1 MQRIYAIDLAHD
13 ATVGERSKN
22 SKFSYESPRSIYG
35 ETSNEGKESA
45 STYPCRSLS
54 GSIQENGVK
63 GVVLVVIQITGDPS
77 AERTAPPR
85 STHVQPGDVS
95 HALIQ
100 QGERERLRKTPS
112 SSSTTAWWWWRSVAI
127 LQGFAKHLRE
137 KEEVSREGGRRQ
149 GFRCGCPSL
158 PSLYIGARERGE
170 VQPCPFLQGR
180 GAAKRGEESIL
191 PKAPRRC
198 LPP

>member
-1 MQRIYAIDLAHD
+1 MMPLLGNVAEIQ
-13 ATVGERSKN
+13 KN
-22 SKFSYESPRSIYG
+22 SYVSPRSIYG

-54 GSIQENGVK
+54 GSVQENRVEGVI
-63 GVVLVVIQITGDPS
+63 LVVIQITGDPS

-100 QGERERLRKTPS
+100 QGERERLRKTLSS

-127 LQGFAKHLRE
+127 LQGFAKHRERGGVLGRGGGLR
-137 KEEVSREGGRRQ
+137 Q
-149 GFRCGCPSL
+149 NLWCGCP
-158 PSLYIGARERGE
+158 PTPHIYIGARESG
-170 VQPCPFLQGR
+170 P
-180 GAAKRGEESIL
+180 
-191 PKAPRRC
+191 APSD
-198 LPP
+198 PI